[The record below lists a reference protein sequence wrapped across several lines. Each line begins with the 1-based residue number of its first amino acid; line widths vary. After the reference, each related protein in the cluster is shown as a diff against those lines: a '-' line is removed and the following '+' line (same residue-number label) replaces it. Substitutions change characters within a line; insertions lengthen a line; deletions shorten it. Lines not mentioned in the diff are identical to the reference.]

1 MKILKWLAILLV
13 YVVLVLTIKNIQ
25 IILPIL
31 FEYKEVVAIIISY
44 LFAIVV
50 IILNCISKSQN
61 DTDKVDNKRR
71 NKI

>member
-1 MKILKWLAILLV
+1 MKILKWFSILLI
-13 YVVLVLTIKNIQ
+13 YISLFLVIKNIQ

-31 FEYKEVVAIIISY
+31 SEYKEVVGIIISY
-44 LFAIVV
+44 LFAIIA

-61 DTDKVDNKRR
+61 NTNKVDNKRG

>member
-1 MKILKWLAILLV
+1 MKILKWLLTLTIYILIFLI
-13 YVVLVLTIKNIQ
+13 IKNIQ